1 MHRAAFFLL
10 LLLLHYKC
18 NSQAACWQP
27 QQRPNYANQASAPLH
42 IPLPHHCLA
51 RAAYAWQLL
60 QYARVFENWL
70 RFPWRLPGIF
80 LQVFPNTVMRV
91 YCCVWVCVCP
101 KCLLS
106 IKCPQV
112 LLLRTLNIFQCE
124 WLLIANCNASVSA
137 TLRPRGALLPR
148 IVINLV
154 IQKCTHS
161 QSHIHS
167 TLSLTHTHSQALES
181 GINSSRVAVARR
193 PDPAWQAVMF
203 LSLSLPLPTLRVPF
217 SQSALL
223 FPLRVLS

>member
-80 LQVFPNTVMRV
+80 LQVFPQHCDEGVV
-91 YCCVWVCVCP
+91 
-101 KCLLS
+101 
-106 IKCPQV
+106 
-112 LLLRTLNIFQCE
+112 
-124 WLLIANCNASVSA
+124 
-137 TLRPRGALLPR
+137 
-148 IVINLV
+148 
-154 IQKCTHS
+154 
-161 QSHIHS
+161 
-167 TLSLTHTHSQALES
+167 
-181 GINSSRVAVARR
+181 
-193 PDPAWQAVMF
+193 
-203 LSLSLPLPTLRVPF
+203 LRVGVCAPNVYY
-217 SQSALL
+217 L
-223 FPLRVLS
+223 

>member
-1 MHRAAFFLL
+1 M
-10 LLLLHYKC
+10 C
-18 NSQAACWQP
+18 
-27 QQRPNYANQASAPLH
+27 
-42 IPLPHHCLA
+42 
-51 RAAYAWQLL
+51 
-60 QYARVFENWL
+60 
-70 RFPWRLPGIF
+70 G
-80 LQVFPNTVMRV
+80 
-91 YCCVWVCVCP
+91 CVCP

-106 IKCPQV
+106 IKCPKV
-112 LLLRTLNIFQCE
+112 LLLRTPNIFQCE

-161 QSHIHS
+161 QAHIHS

-217 SQSALL
+217 SPSALL
-223 FPLRVLS
+223 FPIRVLS